1 MRNRC
6 SVLTDL
12 FLSFAKVGC
21 FTFGGGYSMI
31 SVITDTC
38 VEKKKWISH
47 DEMMNVTVIAESTPG
62 PIAINCATYVGYK
75 LAGMAGAVV
84 ATLGIVV
91 PSFVIIY
98 LISNFLDNFLAYPLV
113 TKAFLGIKVGVGMG
127 VLKNTLKNKYVQAI
141 LRGLKPCIIGIILAT
156 GIYMTLHHCVPMTAN
171 TFLDIS
177 ALCVAVVLITAA
189 FLYKRLRRKKLS
201 PIALIV
207 LSAILGILL
216 Y

>member
-113 TKAFLGIKVGVGMG
+113 AKAFLGIKVGVG
-127 VLKNTLKNKYVQAI
+127 I
-141 LRGLKPCIIGIILAT
+141 LILDAGLTMLRKMQKKPQPRIIAVCGF
-156 GIYMTLHHCVPMTAN
+156 V
-171 TFLDIS
+171 
-177 ALCVAVVLITAA
+177 ALWLC
-189 FLYKRLRRKKLS
+189 F
-201 PIALIV
+201 
-207 LSAILGILL
+207 
-216 Y
+216 

>member
-75 LAGMAGAVV
+75 MAGMTGAVL
-84 ATLGIVV
+84 ATLGIVL
-91 PSFVIIY
+91 PSFVILYI
-98 LISNFLDNFLAYPLV
+98 ISMFLEHFLEYKMIA
-113 TKAFLGIKVGVGMG
+113 AACRGIKVGVSLLILDAGLTMLKKMKKKPQPRIIAG
-127 VLKNTLKNKYVQAI
+127 CAFDIMLLSNLFSLRISSVLLMLAAWIISLSVFAAKGASAQ
-141 LRGLKPCIIGIILAT
+141 RGGA
-156 GIYMTLHHCVPMTAN
+156 GQ
-171 TFLDIS
+171 
-177 ALCVAVVLITAA
+177 
-189 FLYKRLRRKKLS
+189 
-201 PIALIV
+201 
-207 LSAILGILL
+207 
-216 Y
+216 

>member
-75 LAGMAGAVV
+75 LADMAGAVV

-113 TKAFLGIKVGVGMG
+113 TKAFLGIKVGVGMEN
-127 VLKNTLKNKYVQAI
+127 LPQ
-141 LRGLKPCIIGIILAT
+141 
-156 GIYMTLHHCVPMTAN
+156 M
-171 TFLDIS
+171 IS
-177 ALCVAVVLITAA
+177 
-189 FLYKRLRRKKLS
+189 RLNDSKMFGGY
-201 PIALIV
+201 V
-207 LSAILGILL
+207 LSADTNGKPHLTTEVKA
-216 Y
+216 

>member
-113 TKAFLGIKVGVGMG
+113 AKAFLGIKVGVGILILDAGLTM
-127 VLKNTLKNKYVQAI
+127 LRKNAEKAAA
-141 LRGLKPCIIGIILAT
+141 P
-156 GIYMTLHHCVPMTAN
+156 HHCS
-171 TFLDIS
+171 LW
-177 ALCVAVVLITAA
+177 LCGYASDQHFFSEDFFHCSYAGCGGGQSWPVS
-189 FLYKRLRRKKLS
+189 RKGR
-201 PIALIV
+201 A
-207 LSAILGILL
+207 
-216 Y
+216 

>member
-113 TKAFLGIKVGVGMG
+113 AKAFLGIKVGVGILILDAGLTM
-127 VLKNTLKNKYVQAI
+127 LRKMQKSDFFYNIQKKKKKKNRIRINKNTLIQRKDFVTKKYE
-141 LRGLKPCIIGIILAT
+141 R
-156 GIYMTLHHCVPMTAN
+156 
-171 TFLDIS
+171 
-177 ALCVAVVLITAA
+177 
-189 FLYKRLRRKKLS
+189 KLS
-201 PIALIV
+201 RK
-207 LSAILGILL
+207 
-216 Y
+216 